1 MYSER
6 LLLTSHIF
14 DKVASLLG
22 ANPILFNYRTKT
34 FYTTPYSRLTTRF
47 NMILLIIQI
56 IFGTFRLVT
65 FGNLS
70 KKSDHELFIF
80 NVSYILVLA
89 MFVPLICLVILTFN
103 CQDEV
108 DCLNQTLR
116 YTISIREKWI
126 SLNEKEFF
134 SSYPTGYFLEYFN
147 YLVAVTVAG
156 YTFFGC
162 VGIYVTDIL
171 PLHWLSL
178 IPVRLRSRGLFWAY
192 LAFYGNEM
200 MVASVSIGISLL
212 IVSSYVAF
220 AISAACGAYPLRFDH
235 KSVRF
240 YTTRISRWPC
250 LGFTAVSLIQL
261 VFSLVRNIQLGQSM
275 VTKEEIYMFN
285 VTYLIVLGHV
295 IPLICTLLIIL
306 QPDDF
311 VLVLNRV
318 VGYALD
324 VKRRYVSERKDFW
337 FKYPTGLLLEL
348 FVLVVALG
356 VVFYAFSQSV
366 AVYLLK
372 PLPSQWI
379 TLFTKKYFHWRLLF
393 WPHLLFYTYFVII
406 SSFAVGGM
414 LSLGAAYLA
423 LIIPFNSTEF
433 NPTRPSS
440 SHITDS
446 SFRSASQLPINYNAF
461 VLLHR
466 LCNDVLSPAI
476 IPFQSLVLKFSIYCN
491 WMLLAHWESLGFLR
505 LVLACAELCMITLWS
520 GFLEIAGTFHAKS
533 VKNRQS
539 WRHLA
544 ESERIFRKWRK
555 AAKPLYFGHP
565 GLHKIK
571 KLSVLK
577 FGKAI
582 IRGTF
587 RTLVT
592 FKSI

>member
-212 IVSSYVAF
+212 IVSSYVGK
-220 AISAACGAYPLRFDH
+220 SRRLR
-235 KSVRF
+235 R
-240 YTTRISRWPC
+240 
-250 LGFTAVSLIQL
+250 
-261 VFSLVRNIQLGQSM
+261 
-275 VTKEEIYMFN
+275 
-285 VTYLIVLGHV
+285 
-295 IPLICTLLIIL
+295 
-306 QPDDF
+306 
-311 VLVLNRV
+311 
-318 VGYALD
+318 
-324 VKRRYVSERKDFW
+324 
-337 FKYPTGLLLEL
+337 
-348 FVLVVALG
+348 
-356 VVFYAFSQSV
+356 
-366 AVYLLK
+366 
-372 PLPSQWI
+372 
-379 TLFTKKYFHWRLLF
+379 
-393 WPHLLFYTYFVII
+393 
-406 SSFAVGGM
+406 
-414 LSLGAAYLA
+414 
-423 LIIPFNSTEF
+423 
-433 NPTRPSS
+433 
-440 SHITDS
+440 
-446 SFRSASQLPINYNAF
+446 
-461 VLLHR
+461 
-466 LCNDVLSPAI
+466 
-476 IPFQSLVLKFSIYCN
+476 
-491 WMLLAHWESLGFLR
+491 
-505 LVLACAELCMITLWS
+505 
-520 GFLEIAGTFHAKS
+520 
-533 VKNRQS
+533 
-539 WRHLA
+539 
-544 ESERIFRKWRK
+544 
-555 AAKPLYFGHP
+555 GHP
-565 GLHKIK
+565 IGLIGSTN
-571 KLSVLK
+571 LSKHRANLI
-577 FGKAI
+577 FNRI
-582 IRGTF
+582 
-587 RTLVT
+587 VT
-592 FKSI
+592 FERYPSCQWVYC